1 MNREA
6 ALFVF
11 YKVSSECPPAAA
23 EQTLKA
29 IFKAIRV
36 QPALL
41 MTHAAPRLTA
51 TTCRVIGNYA
61 RDVLRNPANAST
73 LEFAI
78 RYFLYVLEHSK
89 GSLTLLASEFAALI
103 SLAALSVALMLVW
116 NCGAVQALSSLS
128 SQPVRW
134 QRHAKHASAQC
145 LHRSES

>member
-23 EQTLKA
+23 EHTLKA
-29 IFKAIRV
+29 VFKAIRA

-41 MTHAAPRLTA
+41 MTRAAPRLTA

-61 RDVLRNPANAST
+61 RDVLRNPANASA

-89 GSLTLLASEFAALI
+89 GLLA
-103 SLAALSVALMLVW
+103 LSAFPRSSHAEMPRNNGEVSSSWFVALVVLPLRFGRL
-116 NCGAVQALSSLS
+116 CGAS
-128 SQPVRW
+128 R
-134 QRHAKHASAQC
+134 
-145 LHRSES
+145 RSPCPGEDMPSM